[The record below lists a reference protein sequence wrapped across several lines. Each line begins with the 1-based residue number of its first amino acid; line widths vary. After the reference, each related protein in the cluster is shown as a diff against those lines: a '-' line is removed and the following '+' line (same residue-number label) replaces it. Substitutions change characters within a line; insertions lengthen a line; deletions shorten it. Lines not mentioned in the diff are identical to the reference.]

1 MLRIGLTGGIGSGKS
16 TAADFFA
23 ELGIPV
29 IDADT
34 IAHQLTIS
42 THPIFTK
49 IVHHFGNTVL
59 DSNGQLKRAKLRELI
74 FSDTT
79 AREWLENLLHP
90 VILQEMAQRLQTVT
104 TSYCILVIPLLAEKK
119 LAPFVD
125 RVLVIDAPENLQ
137 IQRTQQR
144 DKLTLAQINSVLQ
157 TQTSRAERL
166 ALADDIIYNDGDLAK
181 LKQQVTQLHKR
192 YLSL

>member
-1 MLRIGLTGGIGSGKS
+1 VLRIGLTGGIGSGKS